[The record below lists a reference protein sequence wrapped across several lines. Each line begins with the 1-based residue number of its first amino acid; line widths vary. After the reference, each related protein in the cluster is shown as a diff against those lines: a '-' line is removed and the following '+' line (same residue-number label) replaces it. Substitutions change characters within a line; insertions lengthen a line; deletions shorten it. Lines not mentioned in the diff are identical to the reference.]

1 MGKTDALSPNAVGLT
16 GDPVAAFIFDSQC
29 QWFAVVTKSHHEKR
43 VAQQYAERQIE
54 HFLPL
59 YQSVRHWTN
68 YRKVTL
74 ELPLFP
80 NYLFVRI
87 TRQER
92 LRALTVSGVL
102 SMIGR
107 GNEPTPLPDFE
118 IDLLRSGLHLRSFE
132 PYPHLA
138 IGAKARIKA
147 GALAG
152 MEGIVL
158 RKKNSFRVVLTV
170 DLIMQSFA
178 VEVDASEL
186 EPPAEI
192 PAVDPRKTNL

>member
-1 MGKTDALSPNAVGLT
+1 MDKLSLEAVVLT
-16 GDPVAAFIFDSQC
+16 GDRVVPFLGDSPR
-29 QWFAVVTKSHHEKR
+29 QWFAVVTRSHHEKR
-43 VAQQYAERQIE
+43 VAQQYTERQID

-59 YQSVRHWTN
+59 YRTVHHWTN

-80 NYLFVRI
+80 NYMFVHI

-92 LRALTVSGVL
+92 LRALMVSGVL
-102 SMIGR
+102 SIVGR

-118 IDLLRSGLHLRSFE
+118 IDLLRTGLHQRNFE

-138 IGAKARIKA
+138 TGAKARITS

-158 RKKNSFRVVLTV
+158 HKNNSFRVVLTV
-170 DLIMQSFA
+170 ELIEQSFA
-178 VEVDASEL
+178 VEVDACEL
-186 EPPAEI
+186 EP
-192 PAVDPRKTNL
+192 TG